1 MKDVFM
7 EESILVV
14 DDDENILDLLDRIL
28 KNEGY
33 KKIFLADSAERAL
46 EILNKE
52 NIVVVLTDVKMPGMD
67 GVQLLERI
75 KEIDPSII
83 VIIITAHGSIDLAV
97 DSVKKGAYDM
107 ITKPFSSEIVTM
119 AIEKALKKRRLTDEI
134 KNLRMTVSKS
144 GDFIDFIGVSEPM
157 QRIYDKIKAV
167 APTDAP
173 VLITGES
180 GTGKELATKAIHAL
194 STRVDMPLVSVSCP
208 NLPTQMLESEL
219 FGHVRGAFTDAYKDK
234 KGLFEKADKGTLF
247 LDEIGDITPEVQVKL
262 LRALQEGEILPLG
275 SEKVKKLDVRVIT
288 STNKDLAERVKRG
301 MFREDL
307 FYRINVIN
315 IHMPPLREKLD
326 DIRRLSIYFL
336 NMYAAKLSK
345 PIKGLTPEALN
356 SLSKRHWDGN
366 VRELMNTIY
375 NGVVFA
381 KGDLIEITD
390 ITTPDDGGKPDQGRE
405 VGHDGDTF
413 RDSREGLLAR
423 FESNFVM
430 DALAKAGGN
439 ISKAARDSCLS
450 RQSFQHLM
458 KKYGIKTAD
467 IEKRRQ

>member
-1 MKDVFM
+1 MN
-7 EESILVV
+7 EPILIV
-14 DDDENILDLLDRIL
+14 DDEKIVLDLLQRIME
-28 KNEGY
+28 NEGY

-46 EILNKE
+46 EILGKE
-52 NIVVVLTDVKMPGMD
+52 SIAVVLTDVKMPGMD
-67 GVQLLERI
+67 GVQLLERV

-107 ITKPFSSEIVTM
+107 ITKPFSSEIVTL
-119 AIEKALKKRRLTDEI
+119 AIEKALKERRLTNEI
-134 KNLRMTVSKS
+134 NNLRMTVSKS
-144 GDFIDFIGVSEPM
+144 GDFVDFVGVSEPM
-157 QRIYDKIKAV
+157 QMVYNKIKAV

-180 GTGKELATKAIHAL
+180 GTGKELALKAIHAL
-194 STRVDMPLVSVSCP
+194 STRVDTSLVSVSCP

-219 FGHVRGAFTDAYKDK
+219 FGHVKGAFTDAYKDK

-288 STNKDLAERVKRG
+288 STNKDLIERVKKG

-315 IHMPPLREKLD
+315 IHMPPLRERLD
-326 DIRRLSIYFL
+326 DIRRLSTYFL

-356 SLSKRHWDGN
+356 FLGERHWDGN

-381 KGDLIEITD
+381 KGDYIEIKD
-390 ITTPDDGGKPDQGRE
+390 LTTSDDGERFNQ
-405 VGHDGDTF
+405 VGEDDSDGDTF
-413 RDSREGLLAR
+413 RDSRESLLTR
-423 FESNFVM
+423 FESNFVR
-430 DALAKAGGN
+430 DALAKADGN
-439 ISKAARDSCLS
+439 ISKAARDSGLS

-458 KKYGIKTAD
+458 KKNKIKATD
-467 IEKRRQ
+467 SE

>member
-1 MKDVFM
+1 MN
-7 EESILVV
+7 EPILIV
-14 DDDENILDLLDRIL
+14 DDEKSVLNLLHRIL
-28 KNEGY
+28 ENEGY
-33 KKIFLADSAERAL
+33 KNIFLANSAEKAL
-46 EILNKE
+46 DILGKE
-52 NIVVVLTDVKMPGMD
+52 DIVVVLTDVKMPGMD

-75 KEIDPSII
+75 KEINASII

-107 ITKPFSSEIVTM
+107 ITKPFSTEIVTM
-119 AIEKALKKRRLTDEI
+119 AIEKALKDRRLTDEI
-134 KNLRMTVSKS
+134 NNLRMTVSKS
-144 GDFIDFIGVSEPM
+144 CDFVDFVGVSEPIQM
-157 QRIYDKIKAV
+157 VYSKIKAV

-180 GTGKELATKAIHAL
+180 GTGKELAIKAIHAL

-219 FGHVRGAFTDAYKDK
+219 FGHVKGAFTDAYKDK

-275 SEKVKKLDVRVIT
+275 SVKVKKLDVRVIT
-288 STNKDLAERVKRG
+288 STNKDLVERVKKG

-315 IHMPPLREKLD
+315 IHMPPLRERLD
-326 DIRRLSIYFL
+326 DIRRLSIFFL

-345 PIKGLTPEALN
+345 PIEGLTPEALN
-356 SLSKRHWDGN
+356 SLSERQWDGN
-366 VRELMNTIY
+366 VRELMNVIY

-381 KGDLIEITD
+381 KGDFIEIND
-390 ITTPDDGGKPDQGRE
+390 ITTLDEGEKFNQGGE
-405 VGHDGDTF
+405 VDFNGNAF
-413 RDSREGLLAR
+413 RDSRESLLTR
-423 FESNFVM
+423 FESDFVR
-430 DALAKAGGN
+430 DALAKADGN
-439 ISKAARDSCLS
+439 VSKAARDSGLS

-458 KKYGIKTAD
+458 KKHKIKASD
-467 IEKRRQ
+467 